1 MINVKLE
8 FSQLEPLEQVI
19 EPEKIK
25 ALDYQIRAKTGLGSE
40 FLGWLEWPQTYNRQ
54 EYQLMKESAQRLQHE
69 IEVLVVIGIGGSYLG
84 TRAAKDMI
92 QGLYPQNR
100 IELIYLGQTLS
111 STYTHQV
118 RNYLKNKK
126 YGLCVI
132 SKSGTTTEPGIA
144 FRLFE
149 KDLIKQV
156 GREEAKQLVV
166 AITDQHQGALKTL
179 ADHRGYQTFTIPD
192 DIGGRFSVLTPVGIY
207 PLMVAGVE
215 TDEIFNGASQAA
227 LDLSTGDLTNPA
239 YQYAA
244 ARHLLNTQAGYK
256 VEALV
261 NYETQMQYF
270 NEWWKQLFGESEGK
284 KEKGLLPTSM
294 IFSTDLHSLGQ
305 WVQDGA
311 KGILFETIL
320 TFNQPTHDVTIPLD
334 EDNYDGLNYLSDKTL
349 DEINQTA
356 YRGVLEAHAHSGRVP
371 NIIVEI
377 DNQMNAYTFGYLVYF
392 FELAVAMSG
401 YLLTV
406 NPFDQPGVEIY
417 KKKMF
422 DLLGRP

>member
-8 FSQLEPLEQVI
+8 FSQLEPLEQII

-25 ALDYQIRAKTGLGSE
+25 LLDHQIRAKTGLGSE

-54 EYQLMKESAQRLQHE
+54 EYQSMKDSAQKLQRE

-84 TRAAKDMI
+84 TRAARDMI
-92 QGLYPQNR
+92 QGLYSQSKV
-100 IELIYLGQTLS
+100 ELIYLGQTLS

-118 RNYLKNKK
+118 RNYLKKKK

-149 KDLIKQV
+149 QDLIKQV
-156 GREEAKQLVV
+156 GQEKAKQLIV
-166 AITDQHQGALKTL
+166 AITDQQHGALKTL
-179 ADHRGYQTFTIPD
+179 ATNRGYQTFTIPE

-207 PLMVAGVE
+207 PLLVAGVE
-215 TDEIFNGASQAA
+215 TDEIFNGAAQAL
-227 LDLSTGDLTNPA
+227 LDLSGDDLTNPA
-239 YQYAA
+239 YQYAV
-244 ARHLLNTQAGYK
+244 ARHLLHTQAGYK

-261 NYETQMQYF
+261 NYEIQMQYF

-284 KEKGLLPTSM
+284 SEKGLLPTAM
-294 IFSTDLHSLGQ
+294 VFSTDLHSLGQ
-305 WVQDGA
+305 WVQEGA

-320 TFNQPTHDVTIPLD
+320 TFKRPTADITIPLD
-334 EDNYDGLNYLSDKTL
+334 QDNYDGLNYLEGKTL
-349 DEINQTA
+349 DEVNQIA
-356 YRGVLEAHAHSGRVP
+356 YRGVLQAHANFGKVP
-371 NIIVEI
+371 NIIVEV
-377 DNQMNAYTFGYLVYF
+377 DNSMNAYTFGYLVYF

-401 YLLTV
+401 YLLAV
-406 NPFDQPGVEIY
+406 NPFNQPGVEIY
-417 KKKMF
+417 KQQMF
-422 DLLGRP
+422 DLLGRS